1 MLKNYFTIAFRN
13 LTRKPGFSFIN
24 ILGLAI
30 GMTAALLIG
39 LWVLNELRIDRTYP
53 KTDRIYLLY
62 NRDRIDGTIWVWD
75 QTPKSTAPVLKKDYP
90 AVEDAVRYSPIHF
103 LTSAGE
109 IHVNSSGAF
118 VDSGFLSMFGFPLLE
133 GQPAHALDGMYNIV
147 ITQKM
152 AKRLFGNE
160 DPIGRTIRID
170 NKADFTVTG
179 VLKDLTAATS
189 FNFDYL
195 LTWQYLAHIGW
206 NDEQNWGN
214 NSIWTYVL
222 LKPGITQQAFD
233 SQVRDITRSHSK
245 ETAEVFTQPMSR
257 IHLYSKN
264 QDGKLVGDKIVTVRL
279 FTAIV
284 AFILLIAC
292 INFMNLSTARSER
305 RAREVGIRKVVGA
318 VRGSLIAQF
327 IGESTLIATLA
338 FVVALLLT
346 QISLPAF
353 NQLVAEHLAIDYRN
367 PAFWLFGM
375 GFIVFTGL
383 LAGSYPAFYLSSFR
397 PVKVLKGTFGKVNTM
412 NFVGGLSVTPRRI
425 LVVLQFSFAIALIIC
440 TIIVQRQIHYGMN
453 RDTGY
458 NRDHLVVVTANGQAN
473 DHYEAIRT
481 ELLTSG
487 AAIAVT
493 QSPGPITAHW
503 SDGTGYHW
511 PGSTAADQDVDFL
524 RYATSADF
532 VKTMGITLVRGRDI
546 DVEKYKSD
554 STAALLNESAVRAMH
569 LLNPIGTEFA
579 QGSHERFHVVGVIK
593 DFILESPFSKEIAP
607 MMIFGPKGV
616 WFSVIHFRMNPAH
629 STATNLALAEKIFA
643 QYNPGYPF
651 EYSFEDENYAKNFK
665 DEQRMDKLSALFAA
679 LTVFISC
686 LGLFALASYTAGNR
700 IREIG
705 IRKVLGASV
714 TSITTL
720 LTGDFIRLVL
730 IAFLIAA
737 PVAGLIMNKWL
748 LNYGYRISITWDI
761 FALSGL
767 LAVAIALAT
776 VSYQSIKAA
785 LTNPVKNLRNE

>member
-13 LTRKPGFSFIN
+13 LTRKPGFSIIN

-39 LWVLNELRIDRTYP
+39 LWVQNELRIDRTYP

-118 VDSGFLSMFGFPLLE
+118 VDSGFLDMFDFPLLE
-133 GQPAHALDGMYNIV
+133 GQPAHALDGMYNVV

-152 AKRLFGNE
+152 AARLFGNG
-160 DPIGRTIRID
+160 DPMGRTIRID

-189 FNFDYL
+189 FDFDYL
-195 LTWQYLAHIGW
+195 LTWQYLAHMGW

-233 SQVRDITRSHSK
+233 KQVRDITRSHSK

-257 IHLYSKN
+257 IHLYSKH
-264 QDGKLVGDKIVTVRL
+264 QDGKLVGGKIVTVRL

-327 IGESTLIATLA
+327 VGESTLIAALA

-346 QISLPAF
+346 QIGLPAF
-353 NQLVAEHLAIDYRN
+353 NRLVAEHLAIDYSN

-397 PVKVLKGTFGKVNTM
+397 PSNVLKGTFGKVNT
-412 NFVGGLSVTPRRI
+412 LLTPRRV
-425 LVVLQFSFAIALIIC
+425 LVVLQFSFAIVLIIS

-458 NRDHLVVVTANGQAN
+458 NRDHLVVVTANGQAH
-473 DHYEAIRT
+473 DHYDAIRT

-493 QSPGPITAHW
+493 HSPGPITQHW

-546 DVEKYKSD
+546 DIEKYKND

-569 LLNPIGTEFA
+569 LLNPIGAEFA
-579 QGSHERFHVVGVIK
+579 QGSDEPFHVVGVVK
-593 DFILESPFSKEIAP
+593 DFILETPFSKEIAP

-629 STATNLALAEKIFA
+629 STAFNLALAEKIFA

-651 EYSFEDENYAKNFK
+651 EYSFEDENYARNFK
-665 DEQRMDKLSALFAA
+665 DEQRTDQLSVLFAA

-686 LGLFALASYTAGNR
+686 LGLFALAAYTAENR

-714 TSITTL
+714 IGITTL
-720 LTGDFIRLVL
+720 LAQDFVRLVL

-737 PVAGLIMNKWL
+737 PVAWMVMNKWL
-748 LNYGYRISITWDI
+748 LDYGYRISITWDV
-761 FALSGL
+761 FALAGL
-767 LAVAIALAT
+767 LAVGIALAT
-776 VSYQSIKAA
+776 VSYQSVKAA
-785 LTNPVKNLRNE
+785 LTNPVKNLRAE